1 MKNLSISKFRN
12 SLFAAL
18 LAIAPL
24 SPALHS
30 QDVAAFAKFDVPFA
44 FETAS
49 GHHFSPGVYTVR
61 MENDHILIITG
72 ASDSALTMV
81 TVQDNAE
88 PAASSK
94 AEFRRYGNRY
104 FLGEI
109 SVAGHSRRLEI
120 HPSKAESRMQLA
132 QGPTAPATV
141 DVAVLDTTR

>member
-1 MKNLSISKFRN
+1 MKTLSISKFRT
-12 SLFAAL
+12 SLFAAV

-30 QDVAAFAKFDVPFA
+30 QDLGAFAKIDVPFA

-49 GHHFSPGVYTVR
+49 GHHFSPGVYTMR
-61 MENDHILIITG
+61 MENDHILLIRG

-81 TVQDNAE
+81 TVKDDAA
-88 PAASSK
+88 PAAMGK

-120 HPSKAESRMQLA
+120 HPSKTESRLQIA
-132 QGPTAPATV
+132 QGTATPATV
-141 DVAVLDTTR
+141 DVAVLDTPR